1 MSEIMLRARELTK
14 SFRTGQEGL
23 QVLKGLHLEV
33 RRGEFLAIRGAS
45 GVGKST
51 LLHLLGGLDRP
62 DRGSLEV
69 QLEDGGAAVDL
80 SRMSDHAL
88 NRFRNEH
95 VGFVFQFHHLLA
107 EFDALENVFLPALV
121 RGESLPAARTRAAT
135 LLTEFGLGQ
144 RLHHKPNQLSG
155 GEAQRVAVA
164 RALINQPRLLLM
176 DEPTGNLDR
185 ERSESIFD
193 LLTTVHQTHGQT
205 MIVVT
210 HDETIA
216 AKAQRTLHLVDGL
229 LQSPAGE

>member
-1 MSEIMLRARELTK
+1 MSDIVLQTRELTK

-33 RRGEFLAIRGAS
+33 RRGEFMAIRGAS

-69 QLEDGGAAVDL
+69 RLEDGGAAVDV
-80 SRMSDHAL
+80 SRMSDSAL

-121 RGESLPAARTRAAT
+121 RGEPLPSARTRAAT

-144 RLHHKPNQLSG
+144 RLHQ
-155 GEAQRVAVA
+155 
-164 RALINQPRLLLM
+164 
-176 DEPTGNLDR
+176 DR
-185 ERSESIFD
+185 KS
-193 LLTTVHQTHGQT
+193 
-205 MIVVT
+205 VV
-210 HDETIA
+210 
-216 AKAQRTLHLVDGL
+216 
-229 LQSPAGE
+229 